1 MSNVVMIG
9 QFLLSLSILIVLH
22 ECGHFF
28 TARWFGMRVEK
39 FYLFFDPWFSL
50 VKKKIG
56 DTEYGIGWL
65 PLGGYVKVSGMVD
78 ESMDLDHLK
87 QAPQPYEFRAKPAW
101 QRLIN
106 LLGGVVVNFILG
118 FIIFIGLLWAYGEKY
133 LPMENATN
141 GIYADSLGTR
151 MGLKTGDKI
160 LAVDGKKPEQF
171 RSGFLQHEIVF
182 NNAKSIQI
190 ERNGQKMDLPI
201 AEGMSTELGK
211 RTNQVL
217 QLYTLPMPAIVDS
230 VIKGKP
236 SEKAGFKKGDKIL
249 AINADPVQFY
259 NDLPKLLAA
268 HKNESVAVK
277 VLRGQDTTVLSPT
290 LDADGKIGFKVIDE
304 DAIYHFNTKDYSFLE
319 AIPTGLKNGWDNLT
333 LQVSALGKIVS
344 GKLSAKE
351 NLGGFGSIAQ
361 QYGKVWNWYR
371 FWFITGVLSMV
382 LGFMNLLP
390 IPALDGGYVVFTLWE
405 MITGNKPSDKFIEK
419 AVTIG
424 FFLLLGLLLYVNGM
438 DVIRGFSK

>member
-28 TARWFGMRVEK
+28 TAKWFGMRVEK
-39 FYLFFDPWFSL
+39 FYLFFDPWFSVL
-50 VKKKIG
+50 KKKIG

-87 QAPQPYEFRAKPAW
+87 HTPEPYEFRAKPAW

-106 LLGGVVVNFILG
+106 LLGGVTVNFILG
-118 FIIFIGLLWAYGEKY
+118 FIIFIGLLWGYGEKY
-133 LPMENATN
+133 LTNDNAKY
-141 GIYADSLGTR
+141 GIYADSLGR
-151 MGLKTGDKI
+151 QVGLQTGDKI
-160 LAVDGKKPEQF
+160 ISVGGQKMDMF
-171 RSGFLQHEIVF
+171 RSALVQHEIVF
-182 NNAKSIQI
+182 NNARSIKI
-190 ERNGQKMDLPI
+190 DRKGSIIDLPVS
-201 AEGMSTELGK
+201 ADMAASLAL
-211 RTNQVL
+211 RTNQTKSL
-217 QLYTLPMPAIVDS
+217 FSLPIPPVVDS
-230 VIKGKP
+230 VMKDKP
-236 SEKAGFKKGDKIL
+236 AGKAGFQRGDKIL
-249 AINADPVQFY
+249 AINGAPVAFY
-259 NDLPKLLAA
+259 NDIPQLLAN
-268 HKNESVAVK
+268 HKKEAVNIHIARAK
-277 VLRGQDTTVLSPT
+277 DTLTLTPT
-290 LDADGKIGFKVIDE
+290 LDADGRLGFYAESE
-304 DAIYHFNTKDYSFLE
+304 DSVYEMNTKSYSLGE
-319 AIPTGLKNGWDNLT
+319 AIPAGLKNGWDNLS
-333 LQVSALGKIVS
+333 LQVSALGKIAS

-405 MITGNKPSDKFIEK
+405 MITGIKPSDKFIEK
-419 AVTIG
+419 AVTAG
-424 FFLLLGLLLYVNGM
+424 FFLLMALLLYVNGL
-438 DVIRGFSK
+438 DLIRGFTK